1 MARVPKLA
9 PVTLYCADTRFDRRM
24 SKLIPFGP
32 CLAGTVVAP
41 DIDGAVKAYCDFL
54 HATPAEETRVSEELA
69 RLWGKPRIAGSPMV
83 TLVSPS
89 GSLWLRLVGCPDVL
103 PAKPFHELGWMAL
116 EVLVQDVSALAESL
130 EGSPFEIIR
139 RPAGPGERA
148 EVRVMQVAGPAGE
161 VLYLTEIER
170 PVPPFDI
177 EPARSP
183 VDRLFTPICACLR
196 RDESL
201 AVYSKLGARKSWSF
215 ETPIGSV
222 NRAHGLDASLRHPV
236 ATVQLAGQSMVEI
249 NQLGVAKARPPSDG
263 LFPAGI
269 AIVSF
274 MVDNLDNIGLR
285 PISAAAA
292 PGGVLYG
299 DRRVAACRGA
309 AGELLEL
316 VEAG

>member
-1 MARVPKLA
+1 
-9 PVTLYCADTRFDRRM
+9 M

-32 CLAGTVVAP
+32 CLTGTVVTP
-41 DIDGAVKAYCDFL
+41 DIERAVEAYCDFL
-54 HATPAEETRVSEELA
+54 HAATFEETRVSEALA
-69 RLWGKPRIAGSPMV
+69 RLWGKPRVAGSPLV
-83 TLVSPS
+83 TLESPS
-89 GSLWLRLVGCPDVL
+89 GSRWIRLVGCPEVL

-116 EVLVQDVSALAESL
+116 EVLVQDVSALADSL
-130 EGSPFEIIR
+130 EDSPFTVIR
-139 RPAGPGERA
+139 RPADPGDRA
-148 EVRVMQVAGPAGE
+148 EVRAMQVAGPAGE

-183 VDRLFTPICACLR
+183 VDRLFTPVCACLR

-269 AIVSF
+269 AMVSF
-274 MVDNLDNIGLR
+274 LVDNLDNIGLR
-285 PISAAAA
+285 PITPPAV
-292 PGGVLYG
+292 PGGPLYG

-316 VEAG
+316 IEAG